1 MEMLSTDLNSKIFW
15 HAVQF
20 SAMQTVPTL
29 WLVYVLQY
37 AGRQKWLTIRT
48 YALLSVAPCVTY
60 LLALT
65 NESQGLVFTRLTM
78 DSMNPLMPLQ
88 EKFGPWVLGGL
99 FYVSMLVAIT
109 SFVSIQMLV
118 RSRQIYR
125 RQSAALLLTLSLPW
139 LAFAV
144 YALEPGLLPV
154 SLAPLV
160 SAMAG
165 ILLVMVNPS
174 RLRTLDVVPV
184 AHRVIIDGMSDP
196 VFVLSEQ
203 GRIMQLNPAAEH
215 LINSPAEGSIGKQ
228 MEAVLP
234 QWSAFAEAPPKEQ
247 KEIRELVVG
256 DDIYDARN
264 SEIVDW
270 HGRLTSQIWVLRN
283 ITERRRMQAEI
294 DRYTKH
300 LEELV
305 EERTRRLRE
314 VERLAAIGQ
323 TTAMVG
329 HDLRNPL
336 QAMVSTMYLARKKLA
351 SPSEK
356 PREVARLLDAF
367 DEHISYMNKIVSD
380 LQDYAG
386 SLTIEPIETNLS
398 DLIRDVLSAAKIP
411 GTVKVSVVVQ
421 GELSR
426 IVVDPALMRRV
437 LSNLITNAVQAMP
450 QGGELTIGASRN
462 REAISISVQD
472 TGEGIT
478 KENLENIFNPFF
490 TTKAKGQGLGLAVC
504 KRIMEAQGG
513 KITVKSEVG
522 RGSTFTVETPTS
534 EKQEVG
540 RTGDEEHLDNRR

>member
-1 MEMLSTDLNSKIFW
+1 
-15 HAVQF
+15 
-20 SAMQTVPTL
+20 
-29 WLVYVLQY
+29 
-37 AGRQKWLTIRT
+37 
-48 YALLSVAPCVTY
+48 
-60 LLALT
+60 
-65 NESQGLVFTRLTM
+65 M

-88 EKFGPWVLGGL
+88 EEFGLWVLGGL
-99 FYVSMLVAIT
+99 FYVSVLVAIT
-109 SFVSIQMLV
+109 SFVIIQMLV

-125 RQSAALLLTLSLPW
+125 TQSAALLLTLSLPW
-139 LAFAV
+139 MAFAV
-144 YALEPGLLPV
+144 YALESDLLPV

-160 SAMAG
+160 SAMTG
-165 ILLVMVNPS
+165 ILLLMANPS
-174 RLRTLDVVPV
+174 RLRALDVVPI

-203 GRIMQLNPAAEH
+203 RRIMQLNPAAEH
-215 LINSPAEGSIGKQ
+215 LISLPAEDSIGKQ

-234 QWSAFAEAPPKEQ
+234 QWSAFAEAPQKEQ
-247 KEIRELVVG
+247 KEIRELVIG
-256 DDIYDARN
+256 DDTYDVRSSQIA
-264 SEIVDW
+264 DW
-270 HGRLTSQIWVLRN
+270 RGRLTSQIWVLRN
-283 ITERRRMQAEI
+283 ITERRRMEAEL

-336 QAMVSTMYLARKKLA
+336 QAMVSTLYLARKKLA
-351 SPSEK
+351 SPSYEK
-356 PREVARLLDAF
+356 TRDVAKLLDPL
-367 DEHISYMNKIVSD
+367 DEHISYMDKIVSD

-386 SLTIEPIETNLS
+386 SLTIEPIETNLP

-421 GELSR
+421 GELPR

-450 QGGELTIGASRN
+450 QGGELIIGTSEN
-462 REAISISVQD
+462 PGAISISVQD
-472 TGEGIT
+472 TGEGIAR
-478 KENLENIFNPFF
+478 ENLKNLFNPFF

-504 KRIMEAQGG
+504 KRILEAQGG

-522 RGSTFTVETPTS
+522 RGSTFTVEIPTS
-534 EKQEVG
+534 EEQEVG
-540 RTGDEEHLDNRR
+540 RTGEEEHPDNRR